1 MKLIQLKLK
10 HHVYYGDAVMNN
22 VTSDLRHYPEMITS
36 QYATSMLRQC
46 VKMDKTANVIG
57 VDEIGE
63 KYKFYVDKGE
73 NVDIKSIS
81 CSTEN
86 SNKNV
91 VQKFLDSMLGY
102 SLNIGHIRISEEE
115 LQSTNIFQT
124 LDKWIEEIY
133 QKTCTSSLLAV
144 LLGGQKQGNGV
155 CLLKVK
161 KEFT

>member
-1 MKLIQLKLK
+1 
-10 HHVYYGDAVMNN
+10 MNN
-22 VTSDLRHYPEMITS
+22 VTSDLRHHPEMVSS

-46 VKMDKTANVIG
+46 VRMEKAANVIG
-57 VDEIGE
+57 VNEIGE

-73 NVDIKSIS
+73 NVDIKNIS

-86 SNKNV
+86 SNKKV
-91 VQKFLDSMLGY
+91 FQKFVDSMLGY
-102 SLNIGHIRISEEE
+102 SLNIGHIRISEEQ
-115 LQSTNIFQT
+115 LQTTDIFQT

-133 QKTCTSSLLAV
+133 QKTCSSSLLAV

-155 CLLKVK
+155 CFFKVK